1 MTFRFLTAAV
11 LMFCVAILPGC
22 EESDGVP
29 YDVQNVQIA
38 EDYLSEG
45 YDIYMAVAF
54 PPSVRNPEAGRF
66 VTDVMVNEVLDYY
79 QDLYR
84 DEGKVKILVF
94 RDPASAVLGVS
105 DMSLGELVMENGEVV
120 LRMVTM
126 EGTGV

>member
-1 MTFRFLTAAV
+1 MRSRFLTAAI
-11 LMFCVAILPGC
+11 LMFCVIILPGC
-22 EESDGVP
+22 EDSDGAP
-29 YDVQNVQIA
+29 YDVQNVQKA

-54 PPSVRNPEAGRF
+54 TPSARDPEGGRF
-66 VTDVMVNEVLDYY
+66 ITDVMVNDLLDYY

-84 DEGKVKILVF
+84 EAGKVKILIF

-105 DMSLGELVMENGEVV
+105 DLALGELVMDNGEIV

-126 EGTGV
+126 DGTGV